1 VLVRF
6 RQSPHHPLPQ
16 HDPAASIETDDV
28 ERILADIDA
37 TS

>member
-1 VLVRF
+1 VLARF

-16 HDPAASIETDDV
+16 HDPAASIEADGM